1 MPANL
6 SGVVEFRD
14 SYRSAAMSRLCLIT
28 LLVAG
33 MLAMSVTA
41 QAHEKQADE
50 KPIAA
55 RVLAIGHRGASA
67 LRPEHTLASYGKAIA
82 DGADFVEPD
91 LVMTKD
97 GVPVA
102 RHENEIS
109 GTTDVAAHPEFA
121 ARKTTKTVDGEK
133 ITGWFTEDFTLAELK
148 TLRARE
154 RLPELR
160 STKYDGEFQIPT
172 LDEIIDFVAA
182 ESAVIGHPVGIIPE
196 IKHGTYFQKLGL
208 PMEDKV
214 LAILAAHS
222 YTQTAPVEIQSFEI
236 ANLRYLRGKL
246 GGMGSKNGRPN
257 IRLLQLL
264 GDPKEQ
270 TYDVTVAGGRLTF
283 ADMMKPAG
291 LRDIAAYADAI
302 GPNIR
307 AIIPL
312 APDGTLG
319 HPTALVHD
327 AHAAGLELH
336 PYTFRPENNFQAK
349 NFWQGSDPK
358 TFNAKGS
365 VAEIRA
371 YLDAGIDAFFT
382 DDPALG
388 RQALDGR

>member
-1 MPANL
+1 
-6 SGVVEFRD
+6 
-14 SYRSAAMSRLCLIT
+14 
-28 LLVAG
+28 
-33 MLAMSVTA
+33 MSVTA

-327 AHAAGLELH
+327 AHAVGLELH